1 MGLVIDLSLPLIFFA
16 VLLGVGCYFLGRAKG
31 RQDVLTGAGVQIYGA
46 PVPPSGA
53 VVSSRDGHCSL
64 LRDTVRHL
72 CRRQL
77 LLMPKAEVEAGP
89 CRRAGRWGSRAAPR
103 RSFHQHVDE
112 IQVDRK
118 NDTVTVVMKPRS
130 TVDKEARLLSRVKE
144 LAQMKRLK
152 CEEVGAVPRSPQAAA
167 TTTQRLQQHFGF
179 LH

>member
-1 MGLVIDLSLPLIFFA
+1 
-16 VLLGVGCYFLGRAKG
+16 
-31 RQDVLTGAGVQIYGA
+31 
-46 PVPPSGA
+46 
-53 VVSSRDGHCSL
+53 
-64 LRDTVRHL
+64 
-72 CRRQL
+72 
-77 LLMPKAEVEAGP
+77 MPKAEVEAGP

-152 CEEVGAVPRSPQAAA
+152 CEEVGAVSRSPQAAA